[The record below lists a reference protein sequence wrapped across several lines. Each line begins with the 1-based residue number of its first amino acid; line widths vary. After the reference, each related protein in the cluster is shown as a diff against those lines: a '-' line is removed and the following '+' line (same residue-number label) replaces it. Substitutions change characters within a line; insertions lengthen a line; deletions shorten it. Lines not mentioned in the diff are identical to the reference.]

1 MTTAGMADADRLLY
15 LLQVASS
22 TFPTGAFAHSLGFE
36 TLVADDE
43 IADADALATVCELWL
58 RFSLGPLDGVAAARA
73 HEAAAGDDLDALAE
87 IDEVLGALKLPRES
101 AEASITTGTAFLRAV
116 ESAFGGRHLRA
127 YRGAIASGAGE
138 SHAATAF
145 GVAAADAGVPVEQA
159 VLAFLQSSFAN
170 LVGVVGRLVP
180 LGQLD
185 VQRVLAGARTS
196 IASAASAA
204 TATRLEDASSA
215 AAFLDIASMRH
226 ERLYTR
232 LCIS

>member
-1 MTTAGMADADRLLY
+1 MAEADRLLY

-36 TLVADDE
+36 TLVADGE
-43 IADADALATVCELWL
+43 IGDADELAAAAGLWL
-58 RFSLGPLDGVAAARA
+58 RFSLGPLDGTAVARA
-73 HEAAAGDDLDALAE
+73 REAAADDDVGALAE
-87 IDEVLGALKLPRES
+87 IDEVLSALKVPRES
-101 AEASITTGTAFLRAV
+101 AEASVTTGTAFIRAAG
-116 ESAFGGRHLRA
+116 SAFGGRHLSA
-127 YRGAIASGAGE
+127 YQGAIADGRSTG
-138 SHAATAF
+138 HAATAF
-145 GVAAADAGVPVEQA
+145 GVAAADAGIPVEQA

-185 VQRVLAGARTS
+185 LQRVLADARTS
-196 IASAASAA
+196 IRTAARAARTAS
-204 TATRLEDASSA
+204 LDDASSA
-215 AAFLDIASMRH
+215 TAFLDIASMQH